1 MLWPS
6 STETLILQ
14 RSDKDWTALRKIC
27 AAEAG
32 PIVYPFGLMVSPRY
46 TVSPTVE
53 PALELV
59 RKYNVPGPRYTS
71 YPTAPQ
77 FTAEVDR
84 AALMEEISR
93 DNEESDRPLS
103 LYFHLPFCESLCWY
117 CGCNTVITQRRS
129 SAGEYVD
136 LLRRELAI
144 TRPLLNIARPVTQL
158 HFGGGTPTFL
168 PPAEIDRLGEAIH
181 SVFRFA
187 ADAEISVEIDPRRLT
202 KEHVEAYRRLGCNR
216 ASLGVQDTNPQVQ
229 LAIHR
234 WQPLSQTAQA
244 ITWLREA
251 GYQSVSVDLIYGLPL
266 QTPDSFAKSLDEI
279 IALNPDRLAVFSYA
293 HVPWLKPA
301 QKIFDDRQQLPTTEA
316 KLAMLTI
323 ATRAL
328 IAAGYVHIGMD
339 HFARPDD
346 ELAVAHANGTLYRNF
361 QGYTTRAGASLYGFG
376 MSSIS
381 QTDGSFRQNH
391 KNLEEYAAVLERNEL
406 PVERGC
412 LLTAEDKNRR
422 ALVMDIMCRHRV
434 DFADLSRRLNMDV
447 ARAYAVELATLD
459 DLEIDGLL
467 RRDDGGFEITAVGE
481 LFRRVIAMRFDAY
494 LDRGPRKFSR
504 TV

>member
-1 MLWPS
+1 
-6 STETLILQ
+6 
-14 RSDKDWTALRKIC
+14 
-27 AAEAG
+27 
-32 PIVYPFGLMVSPRY
+32 MVLPRC
-46 TVSPTVE
+46 TDSIHAE

-59 RKYNVPGPRYTS
+59 RKYNIPGPRYTS

-77 FTAEVDR
+77 FSKAVDR
-84 AALMEEISR
+84 EALLREIAEDNR
-93 DNEESDRPLS
+93 DGTRPLS

-117 CGCNTVITQRRS
+117 CGCNTVITRRHS

-136 LLRRELAI
+136 LLCRELAI
-144 TRPLLNIARPVTQL
+144 TQPLLNPARPVTQL

-168 PPAEIDRLGEAIH
+168 PPAEIDRLGRAIH
-181 SVFRFA
+181 SVFTFA
-187 ADAEISVEIDPRRLT
+187 PDAEISVEIDPRRLT

-234 WQPLSQTAQA
+234 WQPLAQTAQA

-251 GYQSVSVDLIYGLPL
+251 GYQSISVDLIYGLPL
-266 QTPDSFAKSLDEI
+266 QTPESFAQTLEEI
-279 IALNPDRLAVFSYA
+279 IELKPDRLAVFSYA

-301 QKIFDDRQQLPTTEA
+301 QKIFDDRAQLPGTEA
-316 KLAMLTI
+316 KLAMLTT
-323 ATRAL
+323 ATHAL
-328 IAAGYVHIGMD
+328 TAAGYVHIGMD

-346 ELAVAHANGTLYRNF
+346 ELAIAHDEGTLYRNF

-391 KNLEEYAAVLERNEL
+391 KELDDYAAAVNRNEL

-412 LLTAEDKNRR
+412 LLGEDDRNRR
-422 ALVMDIMCRHRV
+422 AVIMDIMCRKQVNYSDLARRLQV
-434 DFADLSRRLNMDV
+434 DVAQIYAPEIASLADLE
-447 ARAYAVELATLD
+447 A
-459 DLEIDGLL
+459 DGLL
-467 RRDDGGFEITAVGE
+467 RRQPGGFVITPLGE
-481 LFRRVIAMRFDAY
+481 LFRRVVAMRFDAY
-494 LDRGPRKFSR
+494 LANSKARGFSK
-504 TV
+504 VV

>member
-1 MLWPS
+1 
-6 STETLILQ
+6 
-14 RSDKDWTALRKIC
+14 
-27 AAEAG
+27 
-32 PIVYPFGLMVSPRY
+32 MVSPRY
-46 TVSPTVE
+46 TVQPTVE

-59 RKYNVPGPRYTS
+59 RKYNIPGPRYTS

-77 FTAEVDR
+77 FTAEVNRTDLR
-84 AALMEEISR
+84 AEIAS
-93 DNEESDRPLS
+93 DNTDPDRPLS

-117 CGCNTVITQRRS
+117 CGCNTVITRRRS

-136 LLRRELAI
+136 LLCRELAI
-144 TRPLLNIARPVTQL
+144 TAPLLNTARPVTQL

-168 PPAEIDRLGEAIH
+168 PPAEIDRLGRAIH
-181 SVFRFA
+181 SVFTFA
-187 ADAEISVEIDPRRLT
+187 PDAEISVEIDPRRLT

-234 WQPLSQTAQA
+234 WQPLAQTTQA

-266 QTPDSFAKSLDEI
+266 QTPETFARTLAEI

-301 QKIFDDRQQLPTTEA
+301 QKIFDDREQLPTTEA
-316 KLAMLTI
+316 KLAMLTT

-328 IAAGYVHIGMD
+328 TTAGYAHIGMD

-346 ELAVAHANGTLYRNF
+346 ELAVAHHDGTLYRNF

-391 KNLEEYAAVLERNEL
+391 KNLEEYAAILTRGEL

-412 LLTAEDKNRR
+412 LLSEDDRNRR
-422 ALVMDIMCRHRV
+422 TLVMDIMCRRRF
-434 DFADLSRRLNMDV
+434 DFADLGRRLNLDV
-447 ARAYAVELATLD
+447 AQAYAAELATLS
-459 DLEIDGLL
+459 DLAADGLL
-467 RRDDGGFEITAVGE
+467 RSDAGGFDITPLGE

-494 LDRGPRKFSR
+494 LERGPRKFSR

>member
-1 MLWPS
+1 
-6 STETLILQ
+6 
-14 RSDKDWTALRKIC
+14 
-27 AAEAG
+27 
-32 PIVYPFGLMVSPRY
+32 MVSPRY
-46 TVSPTVE
+46 TSASALE

-59 RKYNVPGPRYTS
+59 RKYNIPGPRYTS
-71 YPTAPQ
+71 YPTAPH
-77 FTAEVDR
+77 FSADVDR
-84 AALMEEISR
+84 EALRAEIAR
-93 DNEESDRPLS
+93 DNADPSRPLS

-117 CGCNTVITQRRS
+117 CGCNTVITRRRS

-136 LLRRELAI
+136 LLCRELAI
-144 TRPLLNIARPVTQL
+144 TQPLLDSRRPVTQL

-168 PPAEIDRLGEAIH
+168 PPAEIDRMGRAIH
-181 SVFRFA
+181 SVFTFA
-187 ADAEISVEIDPRRLT
+187 TDAEISVEIDPRRLT
-202 KEHVEAYRRLGCNR
+202 KGHVDAYRRLGCNR

-234 WQPLSQTAQA
+234 WQPLAQTAQA

-251 GYQSVSVDLIYGLPL
+251 GYESVSVDLIYGLPL
-266 QTPDSFAKSLDEI
+266 QTPETFAQTLQEI

-301 QKIFDDRQQLPTTEA
+301 QKIFDDREQLPTTEA
-316 KLAMLTI
+316 KLAMLAT

-328 IAAGYVHIGMD
+328 TAAGYVHIGMD
-339 HFARPDD
+339 HFARPTD
-346 ELAVAHANGTLYRNF
+346 ELAVAHDEGTLYRNF

-391 KNLEEYAAVLERNEL
+391 KNLEEYAAVLNRGEIPL
-406 PVERGC
+406 ERGF
-412 LLTAEDKNRR
+412 LLSEDDRQRR
-422 ALVMDIMCRHRV
+422 AVVMEIMCRNRV
-434 DFADLSRRLNMDV
+434 DFADLSRRIGLDV
-447 ARAYAVELATLD
+447 RQAYAGELASLD
-459 DLEIDGLL
+459 DLAADGLL
-467 RRDDGGFEITAVGE
+467 RIDTEGIDITSLGE
-481 LFRRVIAMRFDAY
+481 LFRRIIAMRFDAY

>member
-1 MLWPS
+1 
-6 STETLILQ
+6 
-14 RSDKDWTALRKIC
+14 
-27 AAEAG
+27 
-32 PIVYPFGLMVSPRY
+32 MVSPRY
-46 TVSPTVE
+46 TVPSPVE

-77 FTAEVDR
+77 FSADVDR
-84 AALMEEISR
+84 AALRAEIAR
-93 DNEESDRPLS
+93 DNADPARPLS

-117 CGCNTVITQRRS
+117 CGCNTVITRRRS

-136 LLRRELAI
+136 LLCRELAI
-144 TRPLLNIARPVTQL
+144 TQPLLNPGRPVTQL

-168 PPAEIDRLGEAIH
+168 PPAEIDRLGRAIH
-181 SVFRFA
+181 SVFTFA
-187 ADAEISVEIDPRRLT
+187 PDAEISVEIDPRRLT
-202 KEHVEAYRRLGCNR
+202 REHVEAYRRLGCNR

-234 WQPLSQTAQA
+234 WQPLAQTAQA
-244 ITWLREA
+244 IAWLREA
-251 GYQSVSVDLIYGLPL
+251 GYQSVSVDLIYGLPV
-266 QTPDSFAKSLDEI
+266 QTPESFARTLDEV

-316 KLAMLTI
+316 KLAMLTT
-323 ATRAL
+323 AARAL
-328 IAAGYVHIGMD
+328 TAAGYVHIGMD

-346 ELAVAHANGTLYRNF
+346 ELARAHDDGTLYRNF

-381 QTDGSFRQNH
+381 QTDGSFRQNF
-391 KNLEEYAAVLERNEL
+391 KDLEEYTAVVNRGELPLER
-406 PVERGC
+406 GF
-412 LLTAEDKNRR
+412 LLSEEDKRRR
-422 ALVMDIMCRHRV
+422 ALVMDVMCRRRV
-434 DFADLSRRLNMDV
+434 DFAGLSRRLGLDV
-447 ARAYAVELATLD
+447 RQAYAAEIASLA
-459 DLEIDGLL
+459 DLEADGLL
-467 RRDDGGFEITAVGE
+467 QRDEGGFAITPLGE
-481 LFRRVIAMRFDAY
+481 LFRRIIAMRFDAY

>member
-1 MLWPS
+1 
-6 STETLILQ
+6 
-14 RSDKDWTALRKIC
+14 
-27 AAEAG
+27 
-32 PIVYPFGLMVSPRY
+32 MVSPRY
-46 TVSPTVE
+46 TVPPTVE

-77 FTAEVDR
+77 FSADVDR
-84 AALMEEISR
+84 AALRAEIAR
-93 DNEESDRPLS
+93 DNADPARPLS

-117 CGCNTVITQRRS
+117 CGCNTVITRRRS
-129 SAGEYVD
+129 SAGDYVD
-136 LLRRELAI
+136 LLTRELAI
-144 TRPLLNIARPVTQL
+144 TQPLLNARRPVTQL

-168 PPAEIDRLGEAIH
+168 PPAEIDRMGRAIH
-181 SVFRFA
+181 SVFTFA
-187 ADAEISVEIDPRRLT
+187 PDAEISVEIDPRRLT

-216 ASLGVQDTNPQVQ
+216 ASLGVQDTNPEVQ

-234 WQPLSQTAQA
+234 WQPLDQTAQA

-266 QTPDSFAKSLDEI
+266 QTPETFAQTLTEI

-293 HVPWLKPA
+293 HVPWIKPA
-301 QKIFDDRQQLPTTEA
+301 QKIFDDRGQLPTTEA
-316 KLAMLTI
+316 KLAMLTT

-328 IAAGYVHIGMD
+328 TAAGYVHIGMD

-346 ELAVAHANGTLYRNF
+346 ELAVAHEEGSLYRNF

-391 KNLEEYAAVLERNEL
+391 KNIEEYEAVLNRGEL
-406 PVERGC
+406 PVERGF
-412 LLTAEDKNRR
+412 LLSEDDRNRR
-422 ALVMDIMCRHRV
+422 AVVMDIMCRRRF
-434 DFADLSRRLNMDV
+434 DFVGLGQRLGLDV
-447 ARAYAVELATLD
+447 AQTYAAELATLT
-459 DLEIDGLL
+459 DLEADGLL
-467 RRDDGGFEITAVGE
+467 RRDAGGFDITPLGE

-494 LDRGPRKFSR
+494 LDRGPRKFSS

>member
-1 MLWPS
+1 LRQ
-6 STETLILQ
+6 IH
-14 RSDKDWTALRKIC
+14 KDWPGLDKKR
-27 AAEAG
+27 AAPDARSG
-32 PIVYPFGLMVSPRY
+32 YAIGIMVSPRC
-46 TVSPTVE
+46 TDPSTVE

-71 YPTAPQ
+71 YPTAPH
-77 FTAEVDR
+77 FSAEVDR
-84 AALMEEISR
+84 TALMTEIAR

-129 SAGEYVD
+129 AAGEYVD
-136 LLRRELAI
+136 LLSRELAI
-144 TRPLLNIARPVTQL
+144 TQPLLNSTRPVTQL

-168 PPAEIDRLGEAIH
+168 PPAEIDQLGRAIH
-181 SVFRFA
+181 SVFRFSP
-187 ADAEISVEIDPRRLT
+187 DAEISVEIDPRRLT

-234 WQPLSQTAQA
+234 WQPLAQTAQA

-251 GYQSVSVDLIYGLPL
+251 GYQSVSVDLIYGLPM
-266 QTPDSFAKSLDEI
+266 QTPESFEKTLEEI

-316 KLAMLTI
+316 KLAMLTT

-328 IAAGYVHIGMD
+328 TAAGYMHIGMD

-346 ELAVAHANGTLYRNF
+346 ELAIAHDNGTLYRNF

-391 KNLEEYAAVLERNEL
+391 KNLEEYAAVLERDEL

-422 ALVMDIMCRHRV
+422 TLVMDIMCRRRV
-434 DFADLSRRLNMDV
+434 DLDDLSRRLALNV
-447 ARAYAVELATLD
+447 AQTYAAELATLH
-459 DLEIDGLL
+459 DLEADGLL
-467 RRDDGGFEITAVGE
+467 RRDQGGFDITPLGE

-494 LDRGPRKFSR
+494 LERGPRKFSR

>member
-1 MLWPS
+1 
-6 STETLILQ
+6 
-14 RSDKDWTALRKIC
+14 
-27 AAEAG
+27 
-32 PIVYPFGLMVSPRY
+32 MVSPRY
-46 TVSPTVE
+46 TVPTPVE

-77 FTAEVDR
+77 FSADVDR
-84 AALMEEISR
+84 AALLTEISR
-93 DNEESDRPLS
+93 DNADPARPLS

-117 CGCNTVITQRRS
+117 CGCNTVITRRRS

-136 LLRRELAI
+136 LLCRELAI
-144 TRPLLNIARPVTQL
+144 TQPLLNPKRPVTQL

-168 PPAEIDRLGEAIH
+168 PPAEIDRLGRAIH
-181 SVFRFA
+181 SVFTFA
-187 ADAEISVEIDPRRLT
+187 PDAEISVEIDPRRLT
-202 KEHVEAYRRLGCNR
+202 REHVEAYRRLGCNR

-234 WQPLSQTAQA
+234 WQPLAQTAQA

-251 GYQSVSVDLIYGLPL
+251 GYQSVSVDLIYGLPV
-266 QTPDSFAKSLDEI
+266 QTPESFAKTLEEI

-316 KLAMLTI
+316 KLAMLTT

-328 IAAGYVHIGMD
+328 TAAGYVHIGMD

-346 ELAVAHANGTLYRNF
+346 ELARAHDDGTLYRNF

-381 QTDGSFRQNH
+381 QTDGSFRQNF
-391 KNLEEYAAVLERNEL
+391 KDLEEYTAVLNRGEL
-406 PVERGC
+406 PLERGF
-412 LLTAEDKNRR
+412 LLSEEDRRRR
-422 ALVMDIMCRHRV
+422 ALVMDVMCRKRV
-434 DFADLSRRLNMDV
+434 DYADLSRRLGLEV
-447 ARAYAVELATLD
+447 AQAYAAELASLA
-459 DLEIDGLL
+459 DLEADGLL
-467 RRDDGGFEITAVGE
+467 QRDAGGFAITPLGE

>member
-1 MLWPS
+1 
-6 STETLILQ
+6 
-14 RSDKDWTALRKIC
+14 
-27 AAEAG
+27 
-32 PIVYPFGLMVSPRY
+32 MVSPRY
-46 TVSPTVE
+46 TDPSLVE

-71 YPTAPQ
+71 YPTAPH
-77 FTAEVDR
+77 FTTDVDR
-84 AALMEEISR
+84 AALLAEIAR
-93 DNEESDRPLS
+93 DNDDPTRPLS

-117 CGCNTVITQRRS
+117 CGCNTVITRRRS

-136 LLRRELAI
+136 LLCRELAI
-144 TRPLLNIARPVTQL
+144 TQPLLNAARPVTQL

-168 PPAEIDRLGEAIH
+168 PPAEIDRLGRAIH
-181 SVFRFA
+181 SVFTFA
-187 ADAEISVEIDPRRLT
+187 PDAEISVEIDPRRLT

-234 WQPLSQTAQA
+234 WQPLAETAQA
-244 ITWLREA
+244 VTWLREA
-251 GYQSVSVDLIYGLPL
+251 GYQSISVDLIYGLPL
-266 QTPDSFAKSLDEI
+266 LTPESFAQTLEEI
-279 IALNPDRLAVFSYA
+279 IALIPDRLAVFSYA

-301 QKIFDDRQQLPTTEA
+301 QKIFDDRAQLPSTEA
-316 KLAMLTI
+316 KLAMLTT
-323 ATRAL
+323 AARAL
-328 IAAGYVHIGMD
+328 TAAGYAHIGMD

-346 ELAVAHANGTLYRNF
+346 ELAIAHDEGTLYRNF

-391 KNLEEYAAVLERNEL
+391 KELEDYAAALNRNEL
-406 PVERGC
+406 PIERGC
-412 LLTAEDKNRR
+412 LLSDEDRNRR
-422 ALVMDIMCRHRV
+422 AVIMDIMCRKNINY
-434 DFADLSRRLNMDV
+434 ADLARRHHLDMPQ
-447 ARAYAVELATLD
+447 AYAAEIESLS
-459 DLEIDGLL
+459 DLEADGLL
-467 RRDDGGFEITAVGE
+467 HRLPGGIDITPLGE

-494 LDRGPRKFSR
+494 LTKAAPRGFSK

>member
-1 MLWPS
+1 MGYPL
-6 STETLILQ
+6 
-14 RSDKDWTALRKIC
+14 
-27 AAEAG
+27 
-32 PIVYPFGLMVSPRY
+32 PIMVSPRY
-46 TVSPTVE
+46 TVPSPVE

-77 FTAEVDR
+77 FSADVDR
-84 AALMEEISR
+84 AALRAEIAR
-93 DNEESDRPLS
+93 DNADPARPLS

-117 CGCNTVITQRRS
+117 CGCNTVITRRRS

-136 LLRRELAI
+136 LLCRELAI
-144 TRPLLNIARPVTQL
+144 TQPLLNPGRPVTQL

-168 PPAEIDRLGEAIH
+168 PPAEIDRLGRAIH
-181 SVFRFA
+181 SVFTFA
-187 ADAEISVEIDPRRLT
+187 PDAEISVEIDPRRLT
-202 KEHVEAYRRLGCNR
+202 REHVEAYRRLGCNR

-234 WQPLSQTAQA
+234 WQPLAQTAQA
-244 ITWLREA
+244 IAWLREA
-251 GYQSVSVDLIYGLPL
+251 GYQSVSVDLIYGLPV
-266 QTPDSFAKSLDEI
+266 QTPESFARTLDEV

-316 KLAMLTI
+316 KLAMLTT
-323 ATRAL
+323 AARAL
-328 IAAGYVHIGMD
+328 TAAGYVHIGMD

-346 ELAVAHANGTLYRNF
+346 ELARAHDDGTLYRNF

-381 QTDGSFRQNH
+381 QTDGSFRQNF
-391 KNLEEYAAVLERNEL
+391 KDLEEYTAVVNRGELPLER
-406 PVERGC
+406 GF
-412 LLTAEDKNRR
+412 LLSEEDKRRR
-422 ALVMDIMCRHRV
+422 ALVMDVMCRRRV
-434 DFADLSRRLNMDV
+434 DFAALSHRLGLDV
-447 ARAYAVELATLD
+447 AQAYAAEIASLA
-459 DLEIDGLL
+459 DLEGDGLL
-467 RRDDGGFEITAVGE
+467 QRDEGGFAITPLGE
-481 LFRRVIAMRFDAY
+481 LFRRIIAMRFDAY